1 MIRNSHVKFPCQYTS
16 PMSLINYI
24 TTKQNTHNTHR
35 PNTSR
40 LFMAKKTQYITRD
53 YTPHLSAKKR
63 INIQKIT
70 GSLLYYARE
79 VDPTILMSL
88 NVITTKKIY
97 IKGARYSMPDSV
109 ITSDTTQRNN
119 LLSCIGHEYENPL

>member
-1 MIRNSHVKFPCQYTS
+1 
-16 PMSLINYI
+16 
-24 TTKQNTHNTHR
+24 
-35 PNTSR
+35 
-40 LFMAKKTQYITRD
+40 MAKRTQYITRD
-53 YTPHLSAKKR
+53 DTPHLYAKKR